1 MEGAAAHA
9 RLVEGVQ
16 VGTGLDQDAGS
27 LEKKSFL
34 KYLRNDMFI
43 KVISVKPFACMENF
57 ALILLILGLCKWDVT
72 L

>member
-27 LEKKSFL
+27 LEKKSL
-34 KYLRNDMFI
+34 EVCHNMVLSNNGRAHI
-43 KVISVKPFACMENF
+43 AVCMN
-57 ALILLILGLCKWDVT
+57 
-72 L
+72 